1 MKRERESDEERERD
15 KEGAREGGRDR
26 EWVIE
31 MWKQDGV

>member
-1 MKRERESDEERERD
+1 MKRERD
-15 KEGAREGGRDR
+15 KEGAREGGRDS